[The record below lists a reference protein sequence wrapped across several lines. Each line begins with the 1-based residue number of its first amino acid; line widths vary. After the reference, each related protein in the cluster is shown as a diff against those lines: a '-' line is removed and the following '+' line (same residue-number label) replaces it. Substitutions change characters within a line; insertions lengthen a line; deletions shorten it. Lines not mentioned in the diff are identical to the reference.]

1 VKASSE
7 LADDHQDEM
16 GVQLMER
23 TRPMKDLYAATQI
36 AITLALTGVASAA
49 ETLEPVRLQTVRLGG
64 FWREQVVL
72 MTAKWI
78 PHCMRQM
85 EAGGEGEELLNLVAT
100 GEVLAGKPPSV
111 AFKGC
116 AWSDAYIY
124 NTLEAACLALE
135 VDPAGDAE
143 LVRAQ
148 AFLRAKMEA
157 WIPVILA
164 AQDKDGYIHSFHVLN
179 KRPHFTRISDHEF
192 YVMGYLIEM
201 GIAHARLTGGR
212 DRRLYD
218 AALRCANHLCDVFGA
233 PPKRSWKNG
242 HPGLEHALCRLGEM
256 ANETEGA
263 GKGAPYIALAKHFVD
278 HQHELHPN
286 VYDQSEQ
293 PAVKMTEARGHA
305 VRATYFYTALADLA
319 RLTGDTAYQ
328 DAAGRIWDNAVNRK
342 HYLTGGVGAS
352 HQGEAFG
359 ADYELPNNGYCE
371 SCASCG
377 LSFWAE
383 QMHRLHADARYIDV
397 QERAL
402 YNNIAG
408 AVARDGATFYYQNP
422 PASKQPRHPWH
433 VCPCCVGNI
442 PRAFI
447 AIKDLMYSVSAGRD
461 ILFVNHYGDSAG
473 VINAVGGG
481 LRVRQ
486 ETRYP
491 WAGEVALTL
500 TPASPAAFTLAL
512 RIPDRAESD
521 LYAVQPPD
529 GEIRLTVNG
538 QAQPVDTQKGFARIR
553 RTWQAGDRVELV
565 LPMPVQRVH
574 CDERVVANRGRVAVQ
589 RGPIVYSFEDVDH
602 ARPVRSAVLPPEA
615 ELTALWRG
623 ELLGGVMTV
632 KAGGLQGVPNFARLN
647 RGGFSQV
654 WMLEDPAKAG
664 VNTLSA
670 LMDLTVSFCRGNGM
684 DPVAANDGVVPQD
697 ATQRV
702 PNFDFWPHKG
712 TAEWLQYTFDNPTE
726 VKTCTVWWFDDTGR
740 GECRLPESW
749 RLSYQTQDGA
759 WRPVEGAP
767 AYSVSTEKPSVV
779 AFTPVTATAVR
790 LDVQLR
796 AGFSAGVYE
805 WAVQ

>member
-1 VKASSE
+1 
-7 LADDHQDEM
+7 
-16 GVQLMER
+16 
-23 TRPMKDLYAATQI
+23 MKDLYAATQI

-143 LVRAQ
+143 LAQAQ

-402 YNNIAG
+402 YNNVAG
-408 AVARDGATFYYQNP
+408 SVARDGATFYYQNP

-442 PRAFI
+442 PRALI

-461 ILFVNHYGDSAG
+461 VLFVNHYVDSEG

-529 GEIRLTVNG
+529 GEIRLAVNG

-632 KAGGLQGVPNFARLN
+632 KAGGLQGVPHFARLN

-712 TAEWLQYTFDNPTE
+712 TAEWLQYTFDKPTE

>member
-1 VKASSE
+1 
-7 LADDHQDEM
+7 
-16 GVQLMER
+16 
-23 TRPMKDLYAATQI
+23 MKDLYAATQI

-100 GEVLAGKPPSV
+100 GEVLAGKTPSV

-402 YNNIAG
+402 YNNVAG
-408 AVARDGATFYYQNP
+408 SVARDGATFYYQNP

-442 PRAFI
+442 PRALI

-461 ILFVNHYGDSAG
+461 VLFVNHYVDSEG

-500 TPASPAAFTLAL
+500 TPASPAAFTLSL

-589 RGPIVYSFEDVDH
+589 RGPIIYSFEDVDH

-632 KAGGLQGVPNFARLN
+632 KAGGLQGVPHFARLN

-712 TAEWLQYTFDNPTE
+712 TAEWLQYTFDKPTE

>member
-1 VKASSE
+1 
-7 LADDHQDEM
+7 
-16 GVQLMER
+16 
-23 TRPMKDLYAATQI
+23 MKDLYAATRI
-36 AITLALTGVASAA
+36 AITLALTGVAAVA
-49 ETLEPVRLQTVRLGG
+49 DTLEPVRLQTVRLGG

-100 GEVLAGKPPSV
+100 GEVLACKPPSV

-135 VDPAGDAE
+135 VDPAADAE

-148 AFLRAKMEA
+148 AFLRAKIEA

-328 DAAGRIWDNAVNRK
+328 DASGRIWDNAVNRK

-383 QMHRLHADARYIDV
+383 QMHRLHADARYVDV

-408 AVARDGATFYYQNP
+408 SVARDGATFYYQNP

-442 PRAFI
+442 PRALI
-447 AIKDLMYSVSAGRD
+447 AIKDLMYSVNAGRD
-461 ILFVNHYGDSAG
+461 VLFVNHYVDSEG
-473 VINAVGGG
+473 VIGAVGGG

-491 WAGEVALTL
+491 WGGEVTLTL

-512 RIPDRAESD
+512 RIPGRAESD

-538 QAQPVDTQKGFARIR
+538 QAQPVDTQNGFARIR
-553 RTWQAGDRVELV
+553 RTWQAGDRVELD

-574 CDERVVANRGRVAVQ
+574 CDERVAANRGRVAVQ
-589 RGPIVYSFEDVDH
+589 RGPIVYSFEDVDQVKS
-602 ARPVRSAVLPPEA
+602 VRNAVLPPEA
-615 ELTALWRG
+615 ELEALWRG

-632 KAGGLQGVPNFARLN
+632 KAGGLQGIPHFARLN

-684 DPVAANDGVVPQD
+684 DPVAANDGAVPQD
-697 ATQRV
+697 APQHV

-712 TAEWLQYTFDNPTE
+712 TAEWLQYTFDKPTE
-726 VKTCTVWWFDDTGR
+726 VKSCSVWWFDDTGR

-749 RLSYQTQDGA
+749 RLSYQTPDGA
-759 WRPVEGAP
+759 WLPVEGAL

-779 AFTPVTATAVR
+779 AFTPVTAMAVR

-796 AGFSAGVYE
+796 AGFSAGVFE

>member
-1 VKASSE
+1 
-7 LADDHQDEM
+7 
-16 GVQLMER
+16 
-23 TRPMKDLYAATQI
+23 
-36 AITLALTGVASAA
+36 
-49 ETLEPVRLQTVRLGG
+49 
-64 FWREQVVL
+64 

-143 LVRAQ
+143 LAQAQ

-293 PAVKMTEARGHA
+293 PAVKITEARGHA

-383 QMHRLHADARYIDV
+383 QMHRLHAHARYVDV

-408 AVARDGATFYYQNP
+408 SVARDGATFYYQNP
-422 PASKQPRHPWH
+422 PASKQARHPWH

-442 PRAFI
+442 PRALI

-461 ILFVNHYGDSAG
+461 VLFVNHYVDSEG

-500 TPASPAAFTLAL
+500 TPASPAAFTMAL
-512 RIPDRAESD
+512 RIPDRAASD

-529 GEIRLTVNG
+529 GEIRLAVNG
-538 QAQPVDTQKGFARIR
+538 QAQPVNTQKGFARIR
-553 RTWQAGDRVELV
+553 RTWQARDRVELV

-574 CDERVVANRGRVAVQ
+574 CDERVAANRGRVAVQ

-670 LMDLTVSFCRGNGM
+670 LMDLTASFCRGNGM

-712 TAEWLQYTFDNPTE
+712 TAEWLQYTFDKPTE

-759 WRPVEGAP
+759 WRPVEGAS